1 MRLRTRLHARD
12 FKDSSSCSC
21 VDGCNKQNQLFS
33 MRNDETFSSCHH
45 YLSMRMIFRICLLV
59 LLAIGIVFGEDE
71 LPASTS
77 EADPEATPE
86 AIEATPV
93 DAATAGEDTAIT
105 GEGILNALAF
115 ELGTE
120 ARYLKG
126 FMKKIV
132 TYSMDTLAQLP
143 EGAEESLASLNMVY
157 EYLNSD
163 SDSNR
168 DEFQSLPPPNWK
180 TVRYHI
186 DGIFWRLQSTLI
198 PELTKVTNTMIPFR
212 PFFPPSHPD
221 ETTLEYER
229 RKHFV
234 GVGYFHTVCDAV
246 EKNRPEYAADPD
258 IAVEIVHRELPRL
271 RALLQIIQFIARP
284 IHSLSSNIPHD
295 ELYRPA
301 TRFSEDQPLI
311 DIAQV
316 EACIHALGGWDIARS
331 VVEAVT
337 PVIPTNDVNESRRNS
352 ESESLEEDSTSS
364 ADSLW
369 GEEDDDFDKYYK
381 EICSV
386 VEGEQQTEES
396 ISVVP
401 LSDSSAYSS
410 CSSPILSSSTS
421 SLSSSE
427 EGLAKSMKSLS
438 AIDSKEEKVT
448 EAIST
453 EKITQKKLEKLR
465 TFTAKA
471 HKKNDETNVK
481 VKKPATH
488 TKSQIVDIKVSKHMP
503 LVDVKPFEKKHNL
516 IMNEAFDPF
525 DILRPFTGDVGAI
538 AANDVQKLLSQFGPA
553 VERCNSNKLSRLM
566 KKFFEPDE
574 KGQRSHRCAYC
585 NTSVSGAVSMCQHLS
600 SLRHIRAKAYNWW
613 MELIDAC
620 AHESETKIK
629 QKDLADI
636 WSSLF
641 ASPSG
646 MDLLFPKCNT
656 SIPDWSSAREHI
668 GLVLTKLQKWH
679 IPKLAKVTNTLL
691 PFRPFDPYFCQ
702 GESSD
707 EYERRKYF
715 ISVGYCLTVCDAI
728 EKNRPDFAPNPEEAI
743 AIVNREMPRMRILL
757 DIIQAIVRPHY
768 LPPYLSLRPS
778 QFHLNPQIRNGES
791 EIDLDQFIETI
802 AALGGWKNA
811 RSIVA
816 EYKTAKSDSERK
828 DIAAITASIALENT
842 KIDALDPCSDSAY
855 ASSPSPPLSAHSS
868 TEDILPEKQENIP
881 ENPQDCER
889 NTDVS
894 ENVDNIG
901 EIINKH
907 EFDPF
912 DILRPFGR
920 EDGPILENAPSLL
933 LKCRHAIERCNKK
946 KLGRLTKHLFSCEE
960 NGGLGKW
967 CGYCNMWVG
976 GAVMLCYHISSNYHM
991 KQAGK
996 SLVSARSYSWWM
1008 NIVKSCTD
1016 QALGLA
1022 F

>member
-1 MRLRTRLHARD
+1 
-12 FKDSSSCSC
+12 
-21 VDGCNKQNQLFS
+21 
-33 MRNDETFSSCHH
+33 
-45 YLSMRMIFRICLLV
+45 
-59 LLAIGIVFGEDE
+59 
-71 LPASTS
+71 
-77 EADPEATPE
+77 
-86 AIEATPV
+86 
-93 DAATAGEDTAIT
+93 
-105 GEGILNALAF
+105 
-115 ELGTE
+115 
-120 ARYLKG
+120 
-126 FMKKIV
+126 
-132 TYSMDTLAQLP
+132 
-143 EGAEESLASLNMVY
+143 
-157 EYLNSD
+157 
-163 SDSNR
+163 
-168 DEFQSLPPPNWK
+168 
-180 TVRYHI
+180 
-186 DGIFWRLQSTLI
+186 
-198 PELTKVTNTMIPFR
+198 MIPFR

-600 SLRHIRAKAYNWW
+600 SLRHIRAARKHHVSEKAYNWW

-636 WSSLF
+636 WSSLYSRSVRLIPTSVK
-641 ASPSG
+641 ANPV
-646 MDLLFPKCNT
+646 MNT
-656 SIPDWSSAREHI
+656 S
-668 GLVLTKLQKWH
+668 
-679 IPKLAKVTNTLL
+679 
-691 PFRPFDPYFCQ
+691 
-702 GESSD
+702 
-707 EYERRKYF
+707 
-715 ISVGYCLTVCDAI
+715 DA
-728 EKNRPDFAPNPEEAI
+728 
-743 AIVNREMPRMRILL
+743 
-757 DIIQAIVRPHY
+757 
-768 LPPYLSLRPS
+768 S
-778 QFHLNPQIRNGES
+778 
-791 EIDLDQFIETI
+791 
-802 AALGGWKNA
+802 GWKNA

-920 EDGPILENAPSLL
+920 EDGPKGRRALEKYICAMNA
-933 LKCRHAIERCNKK
+933 
-946 KLGRLTKHLFSCEE
+946 
-960 NGGLGKW
+960 
-967 CGYCNMWVG
+967 
-976 GAVMLCYHISSNYHM
+976 
-991 KQAGK
+991 
-996 SLVSARSYSWWM
+996 
-1008 NIVKSCTD
+1008 
-1016 QALGLA
+1016 
-1022 F
+1022 